1 MNGYQV
7 MATTNNE
14 LLRWKLEMV
23 MAINGVF
30 LIIIN
35 VGSSK
40 RISITLHYLA
50 INNL

>member
-23 MAINGVF
+23 MAINGV
-30 LIIIN
+30 LKIAI
-35 VGSSK
+35 K
-40 RISITLHYLA
+40 DLHYLA